1 MSIENILDAT
11 LDDLSDAP
19 STKLFPNGA
28 HKVALTFVTDL
39 KKQSV
44 YMTMTYVDKIELAEP
59 TAVAPEVGDKNVVFM
74 NLVKKD
80 GTKNEYSQGALKEIM
95 KVLQP
100 VFQGTNIADTLTKAA
115 GVEVIVATKVRM
127 GKGEY
132 EGRDQID
139 IVEMSIV

>member
-1 MSIENILDAT
+1 MSLENILDAT
-11 LDDLSDAP
+11 LDDLADAP

-28 HKVALTFVTDL
+28 HKVSLEFTVDL

-44 YMTMTYVDKIELAEP
+44 YMAMVYVEKIELADP
-59 TAVAPEVGDKNVVFM
+59 TAVAPEVGDKNMIFM

-80 GTKNEYSQGALKEIM
+80 GSKNEYAQGQLKEMM
-95 KVLQP
+95 KVIQP
-100 VFQGTNIADTLTKAA
+100 IFMGTNIADTLAKAK
-115 GVEVIVATKVRM
+115 GVEVIVSTKIRV

-139 IVEMSIV
+139 IVEMSVV